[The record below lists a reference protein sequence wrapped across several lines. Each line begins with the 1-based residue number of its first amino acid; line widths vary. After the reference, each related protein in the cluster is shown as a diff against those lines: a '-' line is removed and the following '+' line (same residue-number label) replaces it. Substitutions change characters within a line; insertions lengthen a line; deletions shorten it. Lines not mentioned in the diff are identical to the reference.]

1 MLSSENV
8 IIMENTTSEG
18 QDLMMKKIPRHS
30 SKIFKVLILCSS
42 KNIYFQFTHKLQ
54 KKMVS
59 FKRIQLTFHVFGS
72 GSFCGC

>member
-42 KNIYFQFTHKLQ
+42 KNIHFQFTHKLQ

-72 GSFCGC
+72 GRLCGC